1 MCVHH
6 TYIIKENEGRM
17 KEAQE
22 LTQWIKERGP
32 QATQPSEQQESERM
46 WLLRAVGRQGG
57 MEGVR
62 VGVRD
67 SDWRKGSPGGK

>member
-32 QATQPSEQQESERM
+32 QATQPSEQQES
-46 WLLRAVGRQGG
+46 
-57 MEGVR
+57 VR
-62 VGVRD
+62 GC
-67 SDWRKGSPGGK
+67 GC